1 MKKILI
7 TCTLILSI
15 VLGCNIVMASEYF
28 EPTHKNTK
36 SGKEYGIKEEY
47 RVRELDNGKLEI
59 EFQKGKFTI
68 VEKDEISTIIA
79 LDCEEETEI
88 NNEFDEIYNEHK
100 NSVVTRYKTLK
111 ENGNSSYFPYS
122 KYYEE
127 YDEYLE
133 AWYGGTLILDNVDC
147 INSKTY
153 KATYKGIMY
162 LLYK

>member
-59 EFQKGKFTI
+59 EFQKGMYTI
-68 VEKDEISTIIA
+68 VEKDEISKIA
-79 LDCEEETEI
+79 DLVCDEETEI

-100 NSVVTRYKTLK
+100 NSVVTRYKTIK
-111 ENGNSSYFPYS
+111 EYGNSSYFPYS
-122 KYYEE
+122 RYYEE

-133 AWYGGTLILDNVDC
+133 AWYGGTFILDNVDC
-147 INSKTY
+147 INSNNY
-153 KATYKGIMY
+153 KATYKGTMY
-162 LLYK
+162 LLSK

>member
-7 TCTLILSI
+7 TCTFILSI
-15 VLGCNIVMASEYF
+15 VLCCNIVMASEYF
-28 EPTHKNTK
+28 GPTHKNTK
-36 SGKEYGIKEEY
+36 SGKEYGTKEEY

-68 VEKDEISTIIA
+68 VEKDEISRIIA
-79 LDCEEETEI
+79 LDSEEETEI

-100 NSVVTRYKTLK
+100 NSVVTKFKTL
-111 ENGNSSYFPYS
+111 NVRGTSSYFPYS

-153 KATYKGIMY
+153 KATYKGTMY